1 MILSLPS
8 VKDRVVEILDLL
20 CRLLHLGE
28 AVLGIVCDVDGPV
41 DLFESIQVLL
51 NDIKV
56 VFVVPLQVDW
66 AGNLFET

>member
-1 MILSLPS
+1 MILGLSG
-8 VKDRVVEILDLL
+8 VKHRVVEILDLL
-20 CRLLHLGE
+20 CSLLDLGE

>member
-1 MILSLPS
+1 MIFGLSG
-8 VKDRVVEILDLL
+8 VKHGVVEILDLL
-20 CRLLHLGE
+20 CGLLDLGE

>member
-1 MILSLPS
+1 MILGLSC
-8 VKDRVVEILDLL
+8 VKHRVVEILDLL
-20 CRLLHLGE
+20 CSLLDLGE

>member
-1 MILSLPS
+1 MILGLSG
-8 VKDRVVEILDLL
+8 VKHRVVEILDLL
-20 CRLLHLGE
+20 CGLLNLRE

-51 NDIKV
+51 NDIKI